1 MSSSALNQ
9 LRNLAREVRSTL
21 QEDEED
27 QFAPAATNLVQ
38 TTARLFR
45 RRTNVTT
52 PRGRGRPSFR
62 HWRARL
68 FLLNKPMSTLKE
80 FKRDCLD
87 NGFGPPG
94 SGTVSLDRRWSLPQL
109 EDFIYQCYPQHPLQL
124 VGFQYAKCLKGAKRE
139 LQIVNSNN
147 VTDLASTIRAGKV
160 YIVPNR
166 EIPATQRTNVSQ
178 HELDDEEDLPTPTV
192 SPPHT
197 PSPPNELEDTVPLTD
212 SPIETVSPVIS
223 FRRQIASIAA
233 RATIREAAE
242 QILVSDEDESSHSN
256 DVIATTADE
265 IAHVDVVPLAAED
278 NDTLHLRL
286 DTTEENVS
294 AQTEPGVNEGL
305 EHLQMF
311 LGDNKELT
319 VRRQSILTDVI
330 QAYEDPQLVG
340 QRLVIRFSESS
351 IFPIL
356 GRILTHGTAL
366 TGVFPIRL
374 CRSSVFSIIHGT
386 PCEDEEMLLS
396 DLLIYLTDFERQVS
410 KTALEDFNKLTP
422 RMINHLTDMFIKF
435 GVSILPKAD
444 TFRQLMV
451 NLARSEIAIKPLF
464 LCTQIRQGILS
475 LHMDSFWSILTTSD
489 LKTLYQNLNPTPQ
502 TVVDKLQRDKEDLR
516 PQEANTLY
524 YLKDFVYSLNS
535 DDLVLFL
542 VFITG
547 SDVLP
552 RDDIIVTFNTRSG
565 MLRVPVAH
573 TFGNTIELSTTYET
587 IQDFKR
593 EFLLVLHSQEAFQ
606 MSMA

>member
-1 MSSSALNQ
+1 MVYHNIF
-9 LRNLAREVRSTL
+9 
-21 QEDEED
+21 D
-27 QFAPAATNLVQ
+27 
-38 TTARLFR
+38 
-45 RRTNVTT
+45 
-52 PRGRGRPSFR
+52 
-62 HWRARL
+62 
-68 FLLNKPMSTLKE
+68 
-80 FKRDCLD
+80 
-87 NGFGPPG
+87 
-94 SGTVSLDRRWSLPQL
+94 
-109 EDFIYQCYPQHPLQL
+109 
-124 VGFQYAKCLKGAKRE
+124 
-139 LQIVNSNN
+139 VNSKCTILGHCNIYKCSEFN
-147 VTDLASTIRAGKV
+147 SGIYDVISEDISRISNCYLRLITTKVGPGEKGNTCELIYWCRDELEKYDVAVGCVNENDVHWIAIEYLDLDQTGYSSKFCSSCSDDVRA
-160 YIVPNR
+160 
-166 EIPATQRTNVSQ
+166 TT
-178 HELDDEEDLPTPTV
+178 
-192 SPPHT
+192 HT
-197 PSPPNELEDTVPLTD
+197 PYL
-212 SPIETVSPVIS
+212 
-223 FRRQIASIAA
+223 
-233 RATIREAAE
+233 
-242 QILVSDEDESSHSN
+242 DE
-256 DVIATTADE
+256 
-265 IAHVDVVPLAAED
+265 
-278 NDTLHLRL
+278 
-286 DTTEENVS
+286 
-294 AQTEPGVNEGL
+294 
-305 EHLQMF
+305 
-311 LGDNKELT
+311 
-319 VRRQSILTDVI
+319 
-330 QAYEDPQLVG
+330 Y
-340 QRLVIRFSESS
+340 
-351 IFPIL
+351 
-356 GRILTHGTAL
+356 
-366 TGVFPIRL
+366 
-374 CRSSVFSIIHGT
+374 
-386 PCEDEEMLLS
+386 
-396 DLLIYLTDFERQVS
+396 FERQVS

-573 TFGNTIELSTTYET
+573 TCGNTLELSTTYET

>member
-1 MSSSALNQ
+1 
-9 LRNLAREVRSTL
+9 
-21 QEDEED
+21 
-27 QFAPAATNLVQ
+27 
-38 TTARLFR
+38 
-45 RRTNVTT
+45 
-52 PRGRGRPSFR
+52 
-62 HWRARL
+62 
-68 FLLNKPMSTLKE
+68 
-80 FKRDCLD
+80 
-87 NGFGPPG
+87 
-94 SGTVSLDRRWSLPQL
+94 
-109 EDFIYQCYPQHPLQL
+109 
-124 VGFQYAKCLKGAKRE
+124 
-139 LQIVNSNN
+139 
-147 VTDLASTIRAGKV
+147 
-160 YIVPNR
+160 
-166 EIPATQRTNVSQ
+166 
-178 HELDDEEDLPTPTV
+178 
-192 SPPHT
+192 
-197 PSPPNELEDTVPLTD
+197 
-212 SPIETVSPVIS
+212 
-223 FRRQIASIAA
+223 
-233 RATIREAAE
+233 
-242 QILVSDEDESSHSN
+242 
-256 DVIATTADE
+256 
-265 IAHVDVVPLAAED
+265 
-278 NDTLHLRL
+278 
-286 DTTEENVS
+286 
-294 AQTEPGVNEGL
+294 
-305 EHLQMF
+305 
-311 LGDNKELT
+311 DNKELT
-319 VRRQSILTDVI
+319 VRRQSILTDVT

-340 QRLVIRFSESS
+340 QRLVIRFEGELGQDAGGLTKDLFSAFWDAEFKTYFVGERCYVRFLPIHRFSESS

-410 KTALEDFNKLTP
+410 KTALKDFNKLTP

-464 LCTQIRQGILS
+464 LCTQIWQGILS

-552 RDDIIVTFNTRSG
+552 RDDIIVTFNGGLIGGEGSDPGSR
-565 MLRVPVAH
+565 LLFCQIPVS
-573 TFGNTIELSTTYET
+573 EPVYTTKLNSK
-587 IQDFKR
+587 Q
-593 EFLLVLHSQEAFQ
+593 
-606 MSMA
+606 